1 MGSPGL
7 DGCGDG
13 CPRGLMGAEM
23 GSPECSAGVWRWG
36 GSRGAVVCSD
46 GAPGKAVWV
55 CGDEGF
61 RGAVVGADGGP
72 QSAVGVCG
80 DKGPRPALGVRALLS
95 LSTTDPWGWIMH
107 FRGAALGGCS
117 AFSSGSDLC
126 PLDGSRCPL
135 MVTIRTSA
143 RVLSTGGLNHPSL
156 SAPARQGWRGG

>member
-1 MGSPGL
+1 MGVPGARWVRRRVSPGL
-7 DGCGDG
+7 DGGGDEVPGMQCG
-13 CPRGLMGAEM
+13 CVEM
-23 GSPECSAGVWRWG
+23 GR
-36 GSRGAVVCSD
+36 SRGAVVCAD

-55 CGDEGF
+55 CGDEGV

-95 LSTTDPWGWIMH
+95 LSTTDPRGRIMH
-107 FRGAALGGCS
+107 LRGAALGGCS
-117 AFSSGSDLC
+117 AFISGSGLC

-135 MVTIRTSA
+135 MVRIRTSA
-143 RVLSTGGLNHPSL
+143 RVLSTGELNHPSL